1 MATNVYFSPKV
12 KQEQNLYEDIV
23 IEALKMYGQDVIYLP
38 RNLVS
43 YDNIT
48 NSEFSEFVDA
58 YAVEMYIENTEG
70 FGGEGDLM
78 SKFGL
83 EIRDTATFVVSKRRW
98 EQLVGIWNNS
108 LNSERPSEGDLIYLP
123 LSNSLFEIKMTEH
136 EQPFYQ
142 LNNLPVYKLQC
153 ETFEYSGEEFE
164 TGNFEIDSIEAKF
177 ATVDVFTVT
186 ASQPFLI
193 NETVKQDTG
202 EVDGNGDPIYVIG
215 EVSYWDQISTSSIGY
230 LSVNDQTGSD
240 GTMRYFKV
248 GSVPIV
254 GELSGAQGIISEIKN
269 DQSDFAQPT
278 DPAATNTEL
287 QDFSNGF
294 IDFSEANPFGEVST
308 GYAYDNAVPVTTT
321 TTSITMDVSSTTMD
335 SDITMDTGA

>member
-142 LNNLPVYKLQC
+142 LIYLYINYSVKHSSTLAKSLKLVTLKLIQSKPSLLLLMC
-153 ETFEYSGEEFE
+153 LRLLLLSRSLLTKRLSRILVKLTVMAIRFMLSAKYR
-164 TGNFEIDSIEAKF
+164 TGIR
-177 ATVDVFTVT
+177 
-186 ASQPFLI
+186 FLHL
-193 NETVKQDTG
+193 
-202 EVDGNGDPIYVIG
+202 
-215 EVSYWDQISTSSIGY
+215 
-230 LSVNDQTGSD
+230 LSVT
-240 GTMRYFKV
+240 
-248 GSVPIV
+248 
-254 GELSGAQGIISEIKN
+254 
-269 DQSDFAQPT
+269 
-278 DPAATNTEL
+278 
-287 QDFSNGF
+287 
-294 IDFSEANPFGEVST
+294 
-308 GYAYDNAVPVTTT
+308 
-321 TTSITMDVSSTTMD
+321 
-335 SDITMDTGA
+335 